1 MGPKHSAHAG
11 PEAAP
16 VGPWGCRGG
25 GPPGGPP
32 LGCLGPGVDSE
43 SLVSEEEE
51 EDEELDDESESE
63 DEEVSVNV
71 EGPEFA
77 EIKTWKI

>member
-1 MGPKHSAHAG
+1 M
-11 PEAAP
+11 
-16 VGPWGCRGG
+16 
-25 GPPGGPP
+25 
-32 LGCLGPGVDSE
+32 GCLGPGVDSE

-77 EIKTWKI
+77 EIKTLKIR